1 VTWLRDHLRGLI
13 REYLDSVEVRID
25 SGAAGGL
32 PSLPRPAQFVE
43 AFREGGLAAL
53 VQTREQR
60 DLMNRLQAAMAVV
73 EGYAEHVMDALGP
86 ELLPAYAGL
95 REAMERRRRSRS
107 APERILARLLG
118 LDLKM
123 RQYEMGRAFC
133 DEVAR
138 EGGTEAL
145 NRVWASA
152 DALPSLQEL
161 DRPGDWLARSAAP
174 QPAA

>member
-1 VTWLRDHLRGLI
+1 
-13 REYLDSVEVRID
+13 
-25 SGAAGGL
+25 
-32 PSLPRPAQFVE
+32 VE

-95 REAMERRRRSRS
+95 RDAMERRRSSRS
-107 APERILARLLG
+107 APERILGRLLG

-123 RQYEMGRAFC
+123 RQYEVGRAFC
-133 DEVAR
+133 DAVAK
-138 EGGTEAL
+138 EGGTVAL

-152 DALPSLQEL
+152 EALPTLSEL
-161 DRPGDWLARSAAP
+161 DRPSAWLARSAAP